1 MTHEFAL
8 KARAAAAAPYL
19 FRSPAC
25 TWSAWTRS

>member
-19 FRSPAC
+19 FRSRRVYLVGLD
-25 TWSAWTRS
+25 TQ